1 MGFADRQIRQ
11 LKRKLSDRHVR
22 HREID
27 GTEITYLEGW
37 HVIAEANRIFGFDGW
52 SRETIESSCI
62 WAKQSGQR
70 YGTAYSTK
78 VRITV
83 FAGDRQIIREGQGSG
98 EAFAFMPGEAHER
111 AMKAAETDATKRA
124 LMTFGNPFGLSLYAA
139 SPAQKAGESLEQ
151 SGKGKVSGSQCSGNT
166 SRLNGRSISGAAL
179 EKRGLP
185 VKTPSGNG
193 RVQKTSGSMADQ
205 QEIKA
210 ETTNGSAETD
220 NSSATLEETIEPTG
234 HIDRTAAPYGEPKRE
249 RNPAHLRKVAA
260 RPCIVCGK
268 NRAQAHHLTYLQPK
282 AMGRKVSDAF
292 TVPLCST
299 HHRELHGYGNE
310 PAFWKEKGID
320 PEPVAKN
327 LWCES
332 D

>member
-27 GTEITYLEGW
+27 GTEIAYLEGC
-37 HVIAEANRIFGFDGW
+37 HVIDEANRIFGFDGW
-52 SRETIESSCI
+52 SRETVESSCI

-70 YGTAYSTK
+70 YGTAYSTR
-78 VRITV
+78 VRVTV
-83 FAGDRQIIREGQGSG
+83 FAGERTIIREGQGSG

-139 SPAQKAGESLEQ
+139 SPAQKVAETRKSKNKAQ
-151 SGKGKVSGSQCSGNT
+151 VSDSQCSGNT
-166 SRLNGRSISGAAL
+166 TSLNGRSISGAAL

-185 VKTPSGNG
+185 VKASSGNG
-193 RVQKTSGSMADQ
+193 RVKETSGSVTDQ
-205 QEIKA
+205 QKITA
-210 ETTNGSAETD
+210 GTTNGSAQTD
-220 NSSATLEETIEPTG
+220 NRSDDLEETIEPTG

-249 RNPAHLRKVAA
+249 RNPAHLRKVAS

-268 NRAQAHHLTYLQPK
+268 NRAQAHHLTYLQPR
-282 AMGRKVSDAF
+282 AMGRKVSDEF

-310 PAFWKEKGID
+310 PAFWQDKGID
-320 PEPVAKN
+320 PEPIAKN
-327 LWCES
+327 LWS
-332 D
+332 QFP